1 MNKRLSIKGRI
12 TLWYALLLIVICLCS
27 LWILTASS
35 QRTLLNHCSETL
47 NSATVVLL
55 DEMEVE
61 HGYLE
66 IDKDIDEVP
75 NIYAT
80 LYEGD
85 GTLLYGR
92 MWVEAPF
99 AEGEMR
105 SVTSGSN
112 SWYIRDTHI
121 SVPTHEDVWLRVH
134 MSANELTGIRE
145 GITRS
150 TLLFIPLL
158 ALVAL
163 AGGYFITSH
172 AFKPVQ
178 HMNDVASAIAGGND
192 LSARIPLA
200 GDSRDEL
207 HRLGETI
214 NAMLKRLERA
224 FQREQQFTSDAA
236 HELRTPLNAIITQG
250 EYALSREE
258 TDEKD
263 EAVAQML
270 ATASDMNGL
279 VNHLLMLSRLE
290 AGQLERKDEV
300 QLDKLLAQIAEDM
313 QPLAEERGIALRT
326 SLVSCTLTLNRAMI
340 TRAVINLVDNAIRY
354 GKENGQIDI
363 ALESAGK
370 GALITVRDDGP
381 GLTPEEQQRVF
392 TRFWRA
398 DGSRSTPGSGIGLA
412 LVSSIA
418 HAHGGSVQVDSA
430 PGEGCAFRIRLP
442 G

>member
-27 LWILTASS
+27 LWILTATS
-35 QRTLLNHCSETL
+35 QRTQLNHCSETL

-270 ATASDMNGL
+270 ETASDMNGL

-290 AGQLERKDEV
+290 AGQLEKKDEV
-300 QLDKLLAQIAEDM
+300 QLEELLLQIAEDM
-313 QPLAEERGIALRT
+313 RPLAEERGMTLCTALAP
-326 SLVSCTLTLNRAMI
+326 CAITLNRAML
-340 TRAVINLVDNAIRY
+340 TRAVINLMDNAVRY
-354 GKENGQIDI
+354 GNEDGHIDLTLETAEKEVR
-363 ALESAGK
+363 
-370 GALITVRDDGP
+370 ITVRDDGP

-398 DGSRSTPGSGIGLA
+398 DKSRATPGSGVGLS

-418 HAHGGSVQVDSA
+418 HAHGGSVQVEST
-430 PGEGCAFRIRLP
+430 PGEGCAFTICLP
-442 G
+442 R